1 MGSRLLRFIAGLFL
15 FVVSFTLFLYWFFP
29 YEVVKD
35 RITGM
40 LEQRL
45 GGGLAVE
52 IRELEPYWFSGVEI
66 DGFTVGEPGEEEK
79 ALVDFKKVYARA
91 SLFSL
96 LFGSPSVSFDVEMGK
111 GEITGSVRQSDETLT
126 IDAEFTDVNL
136 GDLKL
141 IFARTGLSIGSKI
154 DGDIELKIDRQRPL
168 HSTGQITLVL
178 ADIHIAS
185 SEVKLGEVAL
195 PLPEL
200 VISKGRES
208 RIKLEI
214 DKGVVNVDS
223 FKFAG
228 GDLALDIKGK
238 VFLSSRL
245 ENYRFNLDGSFLP
258 SKKLSDALPFMFIIE
273 QGKQEDG
280 SFPVAITGRV
290 GRPSIKIGT
299 FTLPL

>member
-1 MGSRLLRFIAGLFL
+1 MGSKLLRFIAGLFL
-15 FVVSFTLFLYWFFP
+15 FVVSFILFLYWFFP
-29 YEVVKD
+29 YEVIKD

-52 IRELEPYWFSGVEI
+52 IKELKPYWFSGVEI
-66 DGFTVGEPGEEEK
+66 NGFTVGEPGEEEK
-79 ALVDFKKVYARA
+79 ALVDFRKVYARA

-96 LFGSPSVSFDVEMGK
+96 LFGSTSVSFDVEVGK
-111 GEITGSVRQSDETLT
+111 GEIVGSVRQSDEALT
-126 IDAEFTDVNL
+126 IDAEFSDVNL

-141 IFARTGLSIGSKI
+141 ISARTGLSIGSKI

-168 HSTGQITLVL
+168 HSTGRITLVL
-178 ADIHIAS
+178 ADIHMAS
-185 SEVKLGEVAL
+185 SEVRLGEVVL

-208 RIKLEI
+208 RIRLEI
-214 DKGVVNVDS
+214 DKGTVNVDS
-223 FKFAG
+223 FKLAG
-228 GDLALDIKGK
+228 GDLVLDIKGK

-258 SKKLSDALPFMFIIE
+258 SKKLSEALPFMFIIE

-280 SFPVAITGRV
+280 SYPIAITGRV

-299 FTLPL
+299 FTLPM